1 MLLYVDNLPYH
12 IPDSSI
18 SDTVH
23 MSFSTLRVKKTAQEQ
38 IHALERTIKELE
50 KDHATEKRELQ
61 SEAEQ
66 KLSAA
71 QKDAALETLNAV
83 AAKEREMNGQLLQL
97 ERENAKLQA
106 KIELLEARLQQQP

>member
-1 MLLYVDNLPYH
+1 MQFL
-12 IPDSSI
+12 I
-18 SDTVH
+18 
-23 MSFSTLRVKKTAQEQ
+23 FK
-38 IHALERTIKELE
+38 HALERTIKELE

>member
-1 MLLYVDNLPYH
+1 MAAEKEKT
-12 IPDSSI
+12 I
-18 SDTVH
+18 
-23 MSFSTLRVKKTAQEQ
+23 STLAEKLSSAEEKGKKYDGLYESKTAQEQ

-71 QKDAALETLNAV
+71 QK
-83 AAKEREMNGQLLQL
+83 MLL
-97 ERENAKLQA
+97 
-106 KIELLEARLQQQP
+106 

>member
-1 MLLYVDNLPYH
+1 MFRIHFSYFKQIVWNNNLYFVIRFH
-12 IPDSSI
+12 CW
-18 SDTVH
+18 
-23 MSFSTLRVKKTAQEQ
+23 K
-38 IHALERTIKELE
+38 
-50 KDHATEKRELQ
+50 KRELQ

>member
-1 MLLYVDNLPYH
+1 MQQK
-12 IPDSSI
+12 S
-18 SDTVH
+18 
-23 MSFSTLRVKKTAQEQ
+23 VK
-38 IHALERTIKELE
+38 
-50 KDHATEKRELQ
+50 LQ

-97 ERENAKLQA
+97 ERENAKLQGKNRITGS
-106 KIELLEARLQQQP
+106 KIATAAIIRKKEMNRCRLLQTDKNRLF